1 MKEKDIRLNVSN
13 ADNTIFMKVKTV
25 FDKIKLTISTTGIEE
40 YKKQISR
47 YLNQILEKAQEC
59 ADYFKIVQ
67 QLTSRCQELKNNL
80 ETFCYD
86 ALTQHS
92 EDSHNPHSVTAE
104 QVNAYTKAQ
113 TDSLLATKQAVGNYL
128 TEHQSLSNYYTKSE
142 IDAELDGKSDV
153 NHTHNQYLTEHQS
166 LSNYYTKSEVDA
178 ELDGKSDVN
187 HTHNQYLTEHQNLS
201 NYYTKLET
209 DTAMNSKSNISNTVT
224 TDTQQNITGEKTF
237 VGSKR
242 LNLKQ
247 SPNSTDSLGFTCYNS
262 TGQETAYFAYN
273 NVTRAT
279 IDNVPTCMLG
289 NYATSSNEVTYLGFQ
304 NYSNLGGSVGAYNLV
319 APLISEA
326 KTSFTLSS
334 IYQTFYIPLGFTNGN
349 TTVVTAKSGMVDLS
363 SIIPDTVS
371 SVSSTSTNAEAVGA
385 KLFYD
390 TVGNIEALLQGV

>member
-142 IDAELDGKSDV
+142 IRVRRKIRCKS
-153 NHTHNQYLTEHQS
+153 
-166 LSNYYTKSEVDA
+166 
-178 ELDGKSDVN
+178 
-187 HTHNQYLTEHQNLS
+187 
-201 NYYTKLET
+201 
-209 DTAMNSKSNISNTVT
+209 
-224 TDTQQNITGEKTF
+224 
-237 VGSKR
+237 
-242 LNLKQ
+242 
-247 SPNSTDSLGFTCYNS
+247 
-262 TGQETAYFAYN
+262 
-273 NVTRAT
+273 
-279 IDNVPTCMLG
+279 
-289 NYATSSNEVTYLGFQ
+289 
-304 NYSNLGGSVGAYNLV
+304 YS
-319 APLISEA
+319 
-326 KTSFTLSS
+326 
-334 IYQTFYIPLGFTNGN
+334 
-349 TTVVTAKSGMVDLS
+349 
-363 SIIPDTVS
+363 
-371 SVSSTSTNAEAVGA
+371 
-385 KLFYD
+385 
-390 TVGNIEALLQGV
+390 

>member
-1 MKEKDIRLNVSN
+1 M
-13 ADNTIFMKVKTV
+13 
-25 FDKIKLTISTTGIEE
+25 
-40 YKKQISR
+40 
-47 YLNQILEKAQEC
+47 
-59 ADYFKIVQ
+59 
-67 QLTSRCQELKNNL
+67 
-80 ETFCYD
+80 
-86 ALTQHS
+86 
-92 EDSHNPHSVTAE
+92 
-104 QVNAYTKAQ
+104 
-113 TDSLLATKQAVGNYL
+113 
-128 TEHQSLSNYYTKSE
+128 
-142 IDAELDGKSDV
+142 
-153 NHTHNQYLTEHQS
+153 
-166 LSNYYTKSEVDA
+166 SNYYTKSEVDV

-279 IDNVPTCMLG
+279 VDNVPTCMLG

>member
-242 LNLKQ
+242 LKFKQ

-279 IDNVPTCMLG
+279 VDNVPTCMLG

>member
-113 TDSLLATKQAVGNYL
+113 TDSLLATKQAVGN
-128 TEHQSLSNYYTKSE
+128 
-142 IDAELDGKSDV
+142 
-153 NHTHNQYLTEHQS
+153 YLTEHQS

>member
-25 FDKIKLTISTTGIEE
+25 FDKIKLTISTVGIEE

-47 YLNQILEKAQEC
+47 YLNQVLEKVQEC

-166 LSNYYTKSEVDA
+166 LSNYYTK
-178 ELDGKSDVN
+178 
-187 HTHNQYLTEHQNLS
+187 
-201 NYYTKLET
+201 LET

-224 TDTQQNITGEKTF
+224 TDTAQNITGTKSF
-237 VGSKR
+237 VGGNKIILKQNTATSRPGFIITDPNANEVGSLQYKPNAIGTNAM
-242 LNLKQ
+242 LNLN
-247 SPNSTDSLGFTCYNS
+247 SP
-262 TGQETAYFAYN
+262 
-273 NVTRAT
+273 
-279 IDNVPTCMLG
+279 G
-289 NYATSSNEVTYLGFQ
+289 NTYLGFR
-304 NYSNLGGSVGAYNLV
+304 YWGTSSNTYNLLM
-319 APLISEA
+319 PLPSIA
-326 KTSFTLSS
+326 NNKFTAGD
-334 IYQTFYIPLGFTNGN
+334 YYFPLGFTDG
-349 TTVVTAKSGMVDLS
+349 TTTIQTAQTGVVDLS
-363 SIIPDTVS
+363 GLSFLDSSVIVS
-371 SVSSTSTNAEAVGA
+371 SVTSSSTNYKAVGA

-390 TVGNIEALLQGV
+390 TVGNIETLLQGV

>member
-279 IDNVPTCMLG
+279 VDNVPTCMLG